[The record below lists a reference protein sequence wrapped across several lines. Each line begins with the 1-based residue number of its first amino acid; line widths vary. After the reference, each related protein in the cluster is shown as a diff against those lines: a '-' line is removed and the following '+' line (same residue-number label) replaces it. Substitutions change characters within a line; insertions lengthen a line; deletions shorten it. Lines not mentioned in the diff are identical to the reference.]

1 MSIIGKERNGKM
13 KLLKTIIKI
22 AALSLVV
29 YFIVR
34 SMIAAEALG
43 ISIKALLP

>member
-1 MSIIGKERNGKM
+1 MRV
-13 KLLKTIIKI
+13 LKNIFKI

-43 ISIKALLP
+43 TSIKALLP